1 MEGGAN
7 TADGG
12 GGARGEPDIT
22 VSSEGTVNHIGTRG
36 RGRRRRK
43 KTLKWG
49 TINAQ
54 DLRNKMVLLEER
66 VKKHGL
72 KIVSI
77 TESWGKEK
85 INDSHFN
92 LNKFN
97 MYRADREDKE
107 GGGITIHQQ

>member
-1 MEGGAN
+1 MVGGAN
-7 TADGG
+7 PDEGG
-12 GGARGEPDIT
+12 GGGSGEPDIT
-22 VSSEGTVNHIGTRG
+22 LASEGTVNQTGTRG

-66 VKKHGL
+66 VKEHGL

-77 TESWGKEK
+77 TE
-85 INDSHFN
+85 
-92 LNKFN
+92 
-97 MYRADREDKE
+97 
-107 GGGITIHQQ
+107 

>member
-1 MEGGAN
+1 MVGRG
-7 TADGG
+7 
-12 GGARGEPDIT
+12 RGESDIT
-22 VSSEGTVNHIGTRG
+22 LASEGTVNQIGTRG
-36 RGRRRRK
+36 RSRRRRK
-43 KTLKWG
+43 KTLKWA

-66 VKKHGL
+66 VKEHGL
-72 KIVSI
+72 NIVSI

-107 GGGITIHQQ
+107 GKGALLYVSSEIEQRSC